1 MSFLVKIEF
10 ITKGLFARYTNI
22 TTKLLWKL
30 FTKVINN
37 KQRSLGL
44 HRQTEYKAEKSKH
57 FHLERID

>member
-37 KQRSLGL
+37 NEEAWVCIDRQNIKQRRAS
-44 HRQTEYKAEKSKH
+44 S
-57 FHLERID
+57 FI